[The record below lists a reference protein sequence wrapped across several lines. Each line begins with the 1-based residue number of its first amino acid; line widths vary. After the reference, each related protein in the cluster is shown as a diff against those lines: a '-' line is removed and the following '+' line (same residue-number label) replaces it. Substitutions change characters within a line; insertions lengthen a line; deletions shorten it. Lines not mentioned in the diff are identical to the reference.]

1 MEEKITEKVKP
12 EVVEYEKPRVVDYG
26 DLVELTAGQSSGS
39 ALDAS
44 FPVGTPFDDLTF
56 S

>member
-1 MEEKITEKVKP
+1 MNTSEKLAYARPSLNQIGSFEEITL
-12 EVVEYEKPRVVDYG
+12 G
-26 DLVELTAGQSSGS
+26 NSTGS

-44 FPVGTPFDDLTF
+44 FPVGTLFSDLTF